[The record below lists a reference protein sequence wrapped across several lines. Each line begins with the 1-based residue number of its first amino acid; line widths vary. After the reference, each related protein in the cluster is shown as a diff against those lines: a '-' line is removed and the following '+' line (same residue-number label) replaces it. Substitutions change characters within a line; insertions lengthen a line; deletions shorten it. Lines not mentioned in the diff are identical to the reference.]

1 MEAINYLKKAYSGI
15 KTWFVKNGI
24 TGIAGLIA
32 GVLLFILGYKFYA
45 GIAFG
50 VFATRNWDIIVDYVS
65 DLLNSGD
72 SSEDTDEDTEEN
84 TK

>member
-1 MEAINYLKKAYSGI
+1 MEAINYLKKAYAGI

-24 TGIAGLIA
+24 TGIGGLIA

-65 DLLNSGD
+65 DLLNPEES
-72 SSEDTDEDTEEN
+72 DEDTKDTEEK